1 MNQVCWS
8 AANSSDEMEK
18 KIVEFSL
25 ENWDSVNLSEILPEG
40 MQDDYWKSEAEIVAS
55 DFRKVAQ
62 PKMVYRLF
70 FQWDRTPDCLLVD
83 GKVLHGGRRMSA
95 LLEKADFLTV
105 VVATLGEEVM
115 ALYKQYDKD
124 GDLIKAYL
132 CDAFVNYQMDLM
144 MKIWRE
150 SLAKKYSVGSTFP
163 LSPGCCDWD
172 LAEQVLLFSLL
183 KPEVIGVCL
192 SESSVMY
199 PLKSLSAIVGFGKDL
214 PFMKEECLYCGRKNC
229 NYRRLK

>member
-8 AANSSDEMEK
+8 AGNSSGEMK
-18 KIVEFSL
+18 QKIVEFSL
-25 ENWDSVNLSEILPEG
+25 GNWSSMNLKEILPEEL
-40 MQDDYWKSEAEIVAS
+40 QDDYWKSEAETVAS

-62 PKMVYRLF
+62 PKLVYRLF
-70 FQWDRTPDCLLVD
+70 PQWTGTTDTLLLD
-83 GKVLHGGRRMSA
+83 GKRLHGGRRMSA
-95 LLEKADFLTV
+95 LLEKADFLAV
-105 VVATLGEEVM
+105 VVATLGEGVM
-115 ALYKQYDKD
+115 ALYKQYDKE

-144 MKIWRE
+144 MKTWRE
-150 SLAKKYSVGSTFP
+150 SFVEMYGVGSTFP

-183 KPEVIGVCL
+183 EPEAIGVRL

-229 NYRRLK
+229 NYRRVK

>member
-1 MNQVCWS
+1 
-8 AANSSDEMEK
+8 
-18 KIVEFSL
+18 
-25 ENWDSVNLSEILPEG
+25 
-40 MQDDYWKSEAEIVAS
+40 
-55 DFRKVAQ
+55 
-62 PKMVYRLF
+62 
-70 FQWDRTPDCLLVD
+70 
-83 GKVLHGGRRMSA
+83 MSA
-95 LLEKADFLTV
+95 LLEKADFLSV
-105 VVATLGEEVM
+105 VVATLGEGVM
-115 ALYKQYDKD
+115 ALYKQYDKE

-144 MKIWRE
+144 MKTWRE
-150 SLAKKYSVGSTFP
+150 SFVEMYDVGSTFP

-183 KPEVIGVCL
+183 EPEAIGVRL

-229 NYRRLK
+229 NYRRVK